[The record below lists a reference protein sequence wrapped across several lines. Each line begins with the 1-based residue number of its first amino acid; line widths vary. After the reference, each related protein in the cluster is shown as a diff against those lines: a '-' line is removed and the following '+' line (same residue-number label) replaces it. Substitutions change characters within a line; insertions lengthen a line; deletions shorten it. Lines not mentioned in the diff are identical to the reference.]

1 LSFNKMIIAH
11 DLGTTG
17 NKASLHSDDGKMLQH
32 CTVPYPAHFASGGV
46 AEQNPMDWWEAVG
59 QATKKLTQMANVSAN
74 EITGI
79 GISGQMMGAIFLDE
93 NYNPTRDAII
103 WADFRAQKQSDY
115 LIEKVG
121 LEKAYKRLGHRLNPT
136 YSIAKVMWVRD
147 NQPEVW
153 SKTRHICIAKD
164 FINHK
169 LTNRFVT
176 EPSDASSTNCF
187 DQLNLV
193 WDEEILKVADI
204 PVSYF
209 PEIVKSTSVIGGL
222 TSAAADHLGLNVG
235 TPVVAGGGD
244 GPMAALGAGIIS
256 PTDGAYACMGSSS
269 WVAVSTAKPL
279 HDAKMRSMTWNHI
292 VPNQFS
298 PTATMQAGGASLQW
312 IVEDLMPAS
321 EKDRFNILLGEAEK
335 VSSADDGLYFLPHI
349 LGERSPYW
357 NPSAAGAFIG
367 LGRHHDRSYLVR
379 AVLEGVA
386 FNLLT
391 CIQAFTD
398 NGVPIDQVDVIGGGA
413 ESALWLQIFSD
424 IGGVK
429 VRSRSIVED
438 ANSLGAAVTTLVA
451 LGKGE
456 FSMVKQLSTITAEFN
471 PSSDS
476 KKYARQHEIFL
487 DGYNKLEDWFNTRKS
502 FN

>member
-1 LSFNKMIIAH
+1 MIIAH

-153 SKTRHICIAKD
+153 GKTRHICIAKD

-269 WVAVSTAKPL
+269 WVAVSTVKPL
-279 HDAKMRSMTWNHI
+279 HDTKMRSMTWNHI

-312 IVEDLMPAS
+312 IVENLMPAS

-424 IGGVK
+424 IWGVK

-456 FSMVKQLSTITAEFN
+456 FSMAKQLSTITAEFN

>member
-1 LSFNKMIIAH
+1 MIIAH

-17 NKASLHSDDGKMLQH
+17 NKASLHTDDGEMLQH

-209 PEIVKSTSVIGGL
+209 PEIVESTSVIGGL

-335 VSSADDGLYFLPHI
+335 VSAADDGLYFLPHI

-424 IGGVK
+424 IWGVK

>member
-1 LSFNKMIIAH
+1 MIIAH

-32 CTVPYPAHFASGGV
+32 CTISYPAHFASGGV
-46 AEQNPMDWWEAVG
+46 AEQNPMDWWNAVG
-59 QATKKLTQMANVSAN
+59 GASKKLLQMADVSADQ
-74 EITGI
+74 ITGI

-93 NYNPTRDAII
+93 NFNPTRDAII
-103 WADFRAQKQSDY
+103 WADFRAQKQSDL
-115 LIEKVG
+115 LIEKIG
-121 LEKAYKRLGHRLNPT
+121 LEKAYKKLGHRLNPT
-136 YSIAKVMWVRD
+136 YSISKVMWVRD
-147 NQPEVW
+147 NQPDIW
-153 SKTRHICIAKD
+153 AKTKHICIAKD
-164 FINHK
+164 FVNQK
-169 LTNRFVT
+169 LTGRFVT

-187 DQLNLV
+187 DQIKLN
-193 WDEEILKVADI
+193 WDAEILNAANI
-204 PVSYF
+204 PISYF
-209 PEIVKSTSVIGGL
+209 PEIVSSTTVIGGL
-222 TSAAADHLGLNVG
+222 TKDAADHVGLNAG

-244 GPMAALGAGIIS
+244 GPMAALGAGIIEPS
-256 PTDGAYACMGSSS
+256 DGAYVCMGSSS
-269 WVAVSTAKPL
+269 WVAVSTDKPL
-279 HDAKMRSMTWNHI
+279 HDSKMRSMTWNHI
-292 VPNQFS
+292 VPNKFS

-312 IVEDLMPAS
+312 MVEDLLPAS
-321 EKDRFNILLGEAEK
+321 EKDRYKILLDEAGK
-335 VSSADDGLYFLPHI
+335 VNSSDDGLFFLPHI

-398 NGVPIDQVDVIGGGA
+398 NGVPIKQVDVIGGGA
-413 ESALWLQIFSD
+413 ESALWLQIFAD
-424 IGGVK
+424 IWGVK

-456 FSMVKQLSTITAEFN
+456 FSMVKELSTITAEFN
-471 PSSDS
+471 PTSQSQ
-476 KKYARQHEIFL
+476 KYQKQHKVFL
-487 DGYNKLEDWFNTRKS
+487 DGYYKLEEWFTTRKIS
-502 FN
+502 N

>member
-1 LSFNKMIIAH
+1 MIIAH

-153 SKTRHICIAKD
+153 GKTRHICIAKD

-222 TSAAADHLGLNVG
+222 TSAAADHLGLNIG

-269 WVAVSTAKPL
+269 WVAVSTVKPL
-279 HDAKMRSMTWNHI
+279 HDTKMRSMTWNHI

-312 IVEDLMPAS
+312 IVENLMPAS

-424 IGGVK
+424 IWGVK

-487 DGYNKLEDWFNTRKS
+487 DGYYKLEDWFNTRKS

>member
-1 LSFNKMIIAH
+1 MIIAH

-209 PEIVKSTSVIGGL
+209 PEIVESTSVIGGL

-235 TPVVAGGGD
+235 IPVVAGGGD

-335 VSSADDGLYFLPHI
+335 VSAADDGLYFLPHI

-391 CIQAFTD
+391 CIRAFTD

-424 IGGVK
+424 IWGVK

>member
-1 LSFNKMIIAH
+1 MIIAH

-121 LEKAYKRLGHRLNPT
+121 LEKAYKSLGHRLNPT

-424 IGGVK
+424 IWGVK

>member
-1 LSFNKMIIAH
+1 MIIAH

-32 CTVPYPAHFASGGV
+32 CTISYPAHFASGGV
-46 AEQNPMDWWEAVG
+46 AEQNPMDWWNAVG
-59 QATKKLTQMANVSAN
+59 GASKKLLQMANVAADQ
-74 EITGI
+74 ITGI

-93 NYNPTRDAII
+93 NFNPTRDAII
-103 WADFRAQKQSDY
+103 WADFRAQKQSDL
-115 LIEKVG
+115 LIEKIG
-121 LEKAYKRLGHRLNPT
+121 LEKAYKKLGHRLNPT
-136 YSIAKVMWVRD
+136 YSISKVMWVRD
-147 NQPEVW
+147 NQPDIW
-153 SKTRHICIAKD
+153 AKTKHICIAKD
-164 FINHK
+164 FVNQK
-169 LTNRFVT
+169 LTGRFVT

-187 DQLNLV
+187 DQIKLN
-193 WDEEILKVADI
+193 WDTEILSAAYI
-204 PVSYF
+204 PISYF
-209 PEIVKSTSVIGGL
+209 PEIVSSTTVIGGL
-222 TSAAADHLGLNVG
+222 TKDAADHVGLNAG

-244 GPMAALGAGIIS
+244 GPMAALGAGIIEPS
-256 PTDGAYACMGSSS
+256 DGAYVCMGSSS
-269 WVAVSTAKPL
+269 WIAVSTDKPL
-279 HDAKMRSMTWNHI
+279 HDSKMRSMTWNHI
-292 VPNQFS
+292 VPNKFS

-312 IVEDLMPAS
+312 MVEDLLPAS
-321 EKDRFNILLGEAEK
+321 EKDRYKILLDEAGK
-335 VSSADDGLYFLPHI
+335 VNSSDDGLFFLPHI

-398 NGVPIDQVDVIGGGA
+398 NGVPIKQVDVIGGGA
-413 ESALWLQIFSD
+413 ESALWLQIFAD
-424 IGGVK
+424 IWGVK

-456 FSMVKQLSTITAEFN
+456 FSMVKELSTITAEFN
-471 PSSDS
+471 PTSQSQ
-476 KKYARQHEIFL
+476 KYQKQHKVFL
-487 DGYNKLEDWFNTRKS
+487 DGYYKLEEWFNTRKIS
-502 FN
+502 N

>member
-1 LSFNKMIIAH
+1 MIIAH

-153 SKTRHICIAKD
+153 NKTRHICIAKD

-391 CIQAFTD
+391 CIRAFTD

-424 IGGVK
+424 IWGVK

-476 KKYARQHEIFL
+476 KKYVRQHEIFL
-487 DGYNKLEDWFNTRKS
+487 DGYSKLENWFNTRKS

>member
-153 SKTRHICIAKD
+153 GKTRHICIAKD

-321 EKDRFNILLGEAEK
+321 EKDRFNILLGEAEN

-424 IGGVK
+424 IWGVK

-476 KKYARQHEIFL
+476 KKYVRQHEIFL

>member
-1 LSFNKMIIAH
+1 MIIAH

-153 SKTRHICIAKD
+153 GKTRHICIAKD

-269 WVAVSTAKPL
+269 WVAVSTVKPL

-312 IVEDLMPAS
+312 IVENLMPAS

-424 IGGVK
+424 IWGVK

>member
-1 LSFNKMIIAH
+1 MIIAH

-32 CTVPYPAHFASGGV
+32 CTISYPAHFASGGV
-46 AEQNPMDWWEAVG
+46 AEQNPMDWWNAVG
-59 QATKKLTQMANVSAN
+59 GASKKLLQMANISADQ
-74 EITGI
+74 ITGI

-93 NYNPTRDAII
+93 NFNPTRDAII
-103 WADFRAQKQSDY
+103 WADFRAQKQSDL
-115 LIEKVG
+115 LIEKIG
-121 LEKAYKRLGHRLNPT
+121 LEKAYKKLGHRLNPT
-136 YSIAKVMWVRD
+136 YSISKVMWVRD
-147 NQPEVW
+147 NQPDIW
-153 SKTRHICIAKD
+153 AKTKHICIAKD
-164 FINHK
+164 FVNQK
-169 LTNRFVT
+169 LTGRFVT

-187 DQLNLV
+187 DQIKLN
-193 WDEEILKVADI
+193 WDTEILNAANI
-204 PVSYF
+204 PISYF
-209 PEIVKSTSVIGGL
+209 PEIVASTTVIGGL
-222 TSAAADHLGLNVG
+222 TKDAAEHVGLNAG

-244 GPMAALGAGIIS
+244 GPMAALGAGIIEPS
-256 PTDGAYACMGSSS
+256 DGAYVCMGSSS
-269 WVAVSTAKPL
+269 WVAVSTDKPL
-279 HDAKMRSMTWNHI
+279 HDPKMRSMTWNHI
-292 VPNQFS
+292 VPNKFS

-312 IVEDLMPAS
+312 IVEDLLPAS
-321 EKDRFNILLGEAEK
+321 EKDRYKILLDEAGK
-335 VSSADDGLYFLPHI
+335 VNSSDDGLFFLPHI

-398 NGVPIDQVDVIGGGA
+398 NGVPIKQVDVIGGGA
-413 ESALWLQIFSD
+413 ESALWLQIFAD
-424 IGGVK
+424 IWGVK

-456 FSMVKQLSTITAEFN
+456 FSMVKQLSTITAEFT
-471 PSSDS
+471 PSSQS
-476 KKYARQHEIFL
+476 LKYQKQHKVFL
-487 DGYNKLEDWFNTRKS
+487 DGYYKLEEWFSTRKIS
-502 FN
+502 N

>member
-1 LSFNKMIIAH
+1 MIIAH

-32 CTVPYPAHFASGGV
+32 CTISYPAHFASGGV
-46 AEQNPMDWWEAVG
+46 AEQNPMDWWNAVG
-59 QATKKLTQMANVSAN
+59 GASKKLLQMANVSADQ
-74 EITGI
+74 ITGI

-93 NYNPTRDAII
+93 NFNPTRDAII
-103 WADFRAQKQSDY
+103 WADFRAQKQSDL
-115 LIEKVG
+115 LIEKIG
-121 LEKAYKRLGHRLNPT
+121 LEKAYKKLGHRLNPT
-136 YSIAKVMWVRD
+136 YSISKVMWVRD
-147 NQPEVW
+147 NQPDIW
-153 SKTRHICIAKD
+153 AKTKHICIAKD
-164 FINHK
+164 FVNQK
-169 LTNRFVT
+169 LTGRFVT

-187 DQLNLV
+187 DQIKLI
-193 WDEEILKVADI
+193 WDTEILNAANI
-204 PVSYF
+204 PISYF
-209 PEIVKSTSVIGGL
+209 PEIVPSTTVIGGL
-222 TSAAADHLGLNVG
+222 TKDAADHVGLNAG

-244 GPMAALGAGIIS
+244 GPMAALGAGIIEPS
-256 PTDGAYACMGSSS
+256 DGAYVCMGSSS
-269 WVAVSTAKPL
+269 WVAVSTDKPL
-279 HDAKMRSMTWNHI
+279 HDSKMRSMTWNHI
-292 VPNQFS
+292 VPNKFS

-312 IVEDLMPAS
+312 IVEDLLPAS
-321 EKDRFNILLGEAEK
+321 EKDRYKILLDEAGK
-335 VSSADDGLYFLPHI
+335 VNSSDDGLFFLPHI

-398 NGVPIDQVDVIGGGA
+398 NGVPIKQVDVIGGGA
-413 ESALWLQIFSD
+413 ESALWLQIFAD
-424 IGGVK
+424 IWGVK

-456 FSMVKQLSTITAEFN
+456 FSMVKELSIITAEFN
-471 PSSDS
+471 PTSQSQ
-476 KKYARQHEIFL
+476 KYQKQHKVFL
-487 DGYNKLEDWFNTRKS
+487 DGYYKLEEWFNTRKIS
-502 FN
+502 N

>member
-1 LSFNKMIIAH
+1 MIIAH

-115 LIEKVG
+115 LIEKLG

-153 SKTRHICIAKD
+153 NKTRHICIAKD

-312 IVEDLMPAS
+312 IVENLMPAS

-424 IGGVK
+424 IWGVK

>member
-1 LSFNKMIIAH
+1 MIIAH

-153 SKTRHICIAKD
+153 NKTRHICIAKD

-256 PTDGAYACMGSSS
+256 STDGAYACMGSSS

-335 VSSADDGLYFLPHI
+335 VSAADDGLYFLPHI

-424 IGGVK
+424 IWGVK

-476 KKYARQHEIFL
+476 KKYVRQHEIFL
-487 DGYNKLEDWFNTRKS
+487 DGYNKLENWFNTRKS

>member
-1 LSFNKMIIAH
+1 MIIAH
-11 DLGTTG
+11 DLGTTS

-32 CTVPYPAHFASGGV
+32 CTVSYPAHFASGGV
-46 AEQNPMDWWEAVG
+46 AEQNPMDWWGAIG
-59 QATKKLTQMANVSAN
+59 TASKKLLQMANIFADQISGV
-74 EITGI
+74 

-93 NYNPTRDAII
+93 NFIPTRDAII
-103 WADFRAQKQSDY
+103 WADFRSQKQSDY
-115 LIEKVG
+115 LIEKIG

-147 NQPEVW
+147 NQPGIW
-153 SKTRHICIAKD
+153 SKTKHICIAKD
-164 FINHK
+164 FINQK
-169 LTNRFVT
+169 LSGKFVT

-187 DQLNLV
+187 DQINLT
-193 WDEEILKVADI
+193 WDQEILGVANI

-209 PEIVKSTSVIGGL
+209 PEVVPSTSIIGGL
-222 TSAAADHLGLNVG
+222 TKEAAIHTGLNIG

-244 GPMAALGAGIIS
+244 GPMAALGAGIIYPS
-256 PTDGAYACMGSSS
+256 DGAYACIGSSS
-269 WVAVSTAKPL
+269 WVAVSTDKPL
-279 HDAKMRSMTWNHI
+279 HDTKMRSMTWNHI
-292 VPNQFS
+292 VPNQYS

-312 IVEDLMPAS
+312 IVEDLMPIS
-321 EKDRFNILLGEAEK
+321 EKDRYKILLSEAEK
-335 VSSADDGLYFLPHI
+335 VSASDDGLYFLPHI

-391 CIQAFTD
+391 CIQAFTE
-398 NGVPIDQVDVIGGGA
+398 NGIPIKQVDVIGGGA
-413 ESALWLQIFSD
+413 ESSLWLQIFAD
-424 IGGVK
+424 VWGVK

-456 FSMVKQLSTITAEFN
+456 FSMVKELSTITGEFN
-471 PSSDS
+471 PSSTS
-476 KKYARQHEIFL
+476 QKFLQQHQIFL
-487 DGYNKLEDWFNTRKS
+487 DGYYRLEEWFLKRKLT
-502 FN
+502 

>member
-1 LSFNKMIIAH
+1 MIIAH

-153 SKTRHICIAKD
+153 GKTRHICIAKD

-269 WVAVSTAKPL
+269 WVAVSTVKPL

-312 IVEDLMPAS
+312 IVENLMPAS

-424 IGGVK
+424 IWGVR

-456 FSMVKQLSTITAEFN
+456 FSMAKQLSTITAEFN
-471 PSSDS
+471 PSNDS

>member
-1 LSFNKMIIAH
+1 MIIAH

-17 NKASLHSDDGKMLQH
+17 NKASLHSDDGKMVQH
-32 CTVPYPAHFASGGV
+32 CTVAYPAHFASGGV
-46 AEQNPMDWWEAVG
+46 AEQNPMDWWNAVG
-59 QATKKLTQMANVSAN
+59 AASKKLLQMANISADQ
-74 EITGI
+74 ISGV

-93 NYNPTRDAII
+93 DFNPTRDAII
-103 WADFRAQKQSDY
+103 WADFRSQKQSDF
-115 LIEKVG
+115 LTEKIG

-136 YSIAKVMWVRD
+136 YSISKVMWVRD
-147 NQPEVW
+147 NQPDIW
-153 SKTRHICIAKD
+153 AKTRHICIAKD
-164 FINHK
+164 FINQK
-169 LTNRFVT
+169 LTGVFVT

-187 DQLNLV
+187 DQMNLT
-193 WDEEILKVADI
+193 WDEEILRVANI
-204 PVSYF
+204 PLSYF
-209 PEIVKSTSVIGGL
+209 PKVVASTSIIGGL
-222 TSAAADHLGLNVG
+222 TKEAAEHTGLNVG

-244 GPMAALGAGIIS
+244 GPMAALGAGIIKPS
-256 PTDGAYACMGSSS
+256 DGAYACMGSSS
-269 WVAVSTAKPL
+269 WVAVSTDKPL
-279 HDAKMRSMTWNHI
+279 HDSKMRSMTWNHI

-312 IVEDLMPAS
+312 IVEDLMPVT
-321 EKDRFNILLGEAEK
+321 EKDRYNILLGEAEK
-335 VSSADDGLYFLPHI
+335 VKSSDDGLYFLPHI

-357 NPSAAGAFIG
+357 NPSVAGAFIG

-398 NGVPIDQVDVIGGGA
+398 NGVPIKQVDVIGGGA
-413 ESALWLQIFSD
+413 ESALWLQIFAD
-424 IGGVK
+424 IWGVK

-456 FSMVKQLSTITAEFN
+456 FSMVKNLSTITAEYS
-471 PSSDS
+471 PSSENQR
-476 KKYARQHEIFL
+476 YQAQHQIFL
-487 DGYNKLEDWFNTRKS
+487 DGYYKLEDWFSKRKIE
-502 FN
+502 N

>member
-1 LSFNKMIIAH
+1 MIIAH

-17 NKASLHSDDGKMLQH
+17 NKASLHTDDGKMLQH

-209 PEIVKSTSVIGGL
+209 PEIVESTSVIGGL

-335 VSSADDGLYFLPHI
+335 VSAADDGLYFLPHI

-367 LGRHHDRSYLVR
+367 LGRHHARSYLVR

-424 IGGVK
+424 IWGVK

-471 PSSDS
+471 PSSDN

>member
-1 LSFNKMIIAH
+1 MIIAH

-32 CTVPYPAHFASGGV
+32 CTISYPAHFASGGV
-46 AEQNPMDWWEAVG
+46 AEQNPMDWWNAVG
-59 QATKKLTQMANVSAN
+59 GASKKLLQMANVSADQ
-74 EITGI
+74 ITGI

-93 NYNPTRDAII
+93 NFNPTRNAII
-103 WADFRAQKQSDY
+103 WADFRAQKQSDL
-115 LIEKVG
+115 LIEKIG
-121 LEKAYKRLGHRLNPT
+121 LEKAYKKLGHRLNPT
-136 YSIAKVMWVRD
+136 YSISKVMWVRD
-147 NQPEVW
+147 NQPDVW
-153 SKTRHICIAKD
+153 TKTKHICIAKD
-164 FINHK
+164 FVNQK
-169 LTNRFVT
+169 LTGRFVT

-187 DQLNLV
+187 DQIKLI
-193 WDEEILKVADI
+193 WDTEILNAANI
-204 PVSYF
+204 PISYF
-209 PEIVKSTSVIGGL
+209 PEIVPSTTVIGGL
-222 TSAAADHLGLNVG
+222 TKDAADHVGLNAG

-244 GPMAALGAGIIS
+244 GPMAALGAGIIEPS
-256 PTDGAYACMGSSS
+256 DGAYVCMGSSS
-269 WVAVSTAKPL
+269 WVAVSTDKPL
-279 HDAKMRSMTWNHI
+279 HDPKMRSMTWNHI
-292 VPNQFS
+292 VPNKFS

-312 IVEDLMPAS
+312 IVEDLLPAS
-321 EKDRFNILLGEAEK
+321 EKDRYKILLDEAGK
-335 VSSADDGLYFLPHI
+335 VHSSDDGLFFLPHI

-398 NGVPIDQVDVIGGGA
+398 NGVPIKQVDVIGGGA
-413 ESALWLQIFSD
+413 ESALWLQIFAD
-424 IGGVK
+424 IWGVK

-456 FSMVKQLSTITAEFN
+456 FSMVKELSTITAEFN
-471 PSSDS
+471 PTSQSQ
-476 KKYARQHEIFL
+476 KYQKQHKVFL
-487 DGYNKLEDWFNTRKS
+487 DGYYKLEEWFNTRKIS
-502 FN
+502 N

>member
-1 LSFNKMIIAH
+1 MIIAH

-153 SKTRHICIAKD
+153 NKTRHICIAKD

-424 IGGVK
+424 IWGVK

-487 DGYNKLEDWFNTRKS
+487 DGYSKLENWFNTRKS

>member
-1 LSFNKMIIAH
+1 MIIAH

-209 PEIVKSTSVIGGL
+209 PEIVESTSVIGGL

-235 TPVVAGGGD
+235 IPVVAGGGD

-335 VSSADDGLYFLPHI
+335 VSAADDGLYFLPHI

-424 IGGVK
+424 IWGVK

>member
-1 LSFNKMIIAH
+1 MIIAH

-32 CTVPYPAHFASGGV
+32 CTISYPAHFASGGV
-46 AEQNPMDWWEAVG
+46 AEQNPMDWWNAVG
-59 QATKKLTQMANVSAN
+59 GASKKLLQMANVSADQ
-74 EITGI
+74 ITGI

-93 NYNPTRDAII
+93 NFNPTRDAII
-103 WADFRAQKQSDY
+103 WADFRAQKQSDL
-115 LIEKVG
+115 LIEKIG
-121 LEKAYKRLGHRLNPT
+121 LEKAYKKLGHRLNPT
-136 YSIAKVMWVRD
+136 YSISKVMWVRD
-147 NQPEVW
+147 NQPDIW
-153 SKTRHICIAKD
+153 AKTKHICIAKD
-164 FINHK
+164 FVNQK
-169 LTNRFVT
+169 LTGRFVT

-187 DQLNLV
+187 DQIKLI
-193 WDEEILKVADI
+193 WDTEILNAANI
-204 PVSYF
+204 PISYF
-209 PEIVKSTSVIGGL
+209 PEIVPSTTVIGGL
-222 TSAAADHLGLNVG
+222 TKDAADHVGLNAG

-244 GPMAALGAGIIS
+244 GPMAALGAGIIEPS
-256 PTDGAYACMGSSS
+256 DGAYVCMGSSS
-269 WVAVSTAKPL
+269 WVAVSTDKPL
-279 HDAKMRSMTWNHI
+279 HDLKMRSMTWNHI
-292 VPNQFS
+292 VPNKFS

-312 IVEDLMPAS
+312 IVEDLLPAS
-321 EKDRFNILLGEAEK
+321 EKDRYKILLDEAGK
-335 VSSADDGLYFLPHI
+335 VLSSDDGLFFLPHI

-398 NGVPIDQVDVIGGGA
+398 NGVPIKQVDVIGGGA
-413 ESALWLQIFSD
+413 ESALWLQIFAD
-424 IGGVK
+424 IWGVK

-456 FSMVKQLSTITAEFN
+456 FSMVKELSTITAEFN
-471 PSSDS
+471 PTSQSQ
-476 KKYARQHEIFL
+476 KYQKQHKVFL
-487 DGYNKLEDWFNTRKS
+487 DGYYKLEEWFNTRKIS
-502 FN
+502 N

>member
-1 LSFNKMIIAH
+1 MIIAH

-32 CTVPYPAHFASGGV
+32 CTISYPAHFASGGV
-46 AEQNPMDWWEAVG
+46 AEQNPMDWWNAVG
-59 QATKKLTQMANVSAN
+59 GASKKLLQMANISADQ
-74 EITGI
+74 ITGI

-93 NYNPTRDAII
+93 NFNPTRDAII
-103 WADFRAQKQSDY
+103 WADFRAQKQSDL
-115 LIEKVG
+115 LIEKIG
-121 LEKAYKRLGHRLNPT
+121 LEKAYKKLGHRLNPT
-136 YSIAKVMWVRD
+136 YSISKVMWVRD
-147 NQPEVW
+147 NQPDIW
-153 SKTRHICIAKD
+153 AKTKHICIAKD
-164 FINHK
+164 FVNQK
-169 LTNRFVT
+169 LTGRFVT

-187 DQLNLV
+187 DQIKLN
-193 WDEEILKVADI
+193 WDTEILNAANI
-204 PVSYF
+204 PISYF
-209 PEIVKSTSVIGGL
+209 PEIVASTTVIGGL
-222 TSAAADHLGLNVG
+222 TKDAAEHVGLNVG

-244 GPMAALGAGIIS
+244 GPMAALGAGIIEPS
-256 PTDGAYACMGSSS
+256 DGAYVCMGSSS
-269 WVAVSTAKPL
+269 WVAVSTDKPL
-279 HDAKMRSMTWNHI
+279 HDPKMRSMTWNHI
-292 VPNQFS
+292 VPNKFS

-312 IVEDLMPAS
+312 IVEDLLPAS
-321 EKDRFNILLGEAEK
+321 EKDRYKILLDEAGK
-335 VSSADDGLYFLPHI
+335 VNSSDDGLFFLPHI

-398 NGVPIDQVDVIGGGA
+398 NGVPIKRVDVIGGGA
-413 ESALWLQIFSD
+413 ESALWLQIFAD
-424 IGGVK
+424 IWGVK

-456 FSMVKQLSTITAEFN
+456 FNMVKQLSTITAEFT
-471 PSSDS
+471 PSSQS
-476 KKYARQHEIFL
+476 LKYQKQHKVFL
-487 DGYNKLEDWFNTRKS
+487 DGYYKLEEWFNTRKIS
-502 FN
+502 N

>member
-1 LSFNKMIIAH
+1 MIIAH

-17 NKASLHSDDGKMLQH
+17 NKASLHTDDGKMLQH

-335 VSSADDGLYFLPHI
+335 VSAADDGLYFLPHI

-424 IGGVK
+424 IWGVK

>member
-1 LSFNKMIIAH
+1 MIIAH

-32 CTVPYPAHFASGGV
+32 CTISYPAHFASGGV
-46 AEQNPMDWWEAVG
+46 AEQNPMDWWNAVG
-59 QATKKLTQMANVSAN
+59 SASKKLLQMANVSADQ
-74 EITGI
+74 ITGI

-93 NYNPTRDAII
+93 NFNPTRDAII
-103 WADFRAQKQSDY
+103 WADFRAQKQSDL
-115 LIEKVG
+115 LIEKIG
-121 LEKAYKRLGHRLNPT
+121 LEKAYKKLGHRLNPT
-136 YSIAKVMWVRD
+136 YSISKVMWVRD
-147 NQPEVW
+147 NQPDIW
-153 SKTRHICIAKD
+153 AKTKHICIAKD
-164 FINHK
+164 FVNQK
-169 LTNRFVT
+169 LTGRFVT

-187 DQLNLV
+187 DQIKLN
-193 WDEEILKVADI
+193 WDAEILNAANI
-204 PVSYF
+204 PISYF
-209 PEIVKSTSVIGGL
+209 PEIVSSTTVIGGL
-222 TSAAADHLGLNVG
+222 TKDAADHVGLNAG

-244 GPMAALGAGIIS
+244 GPMAALGAGIIEPS
-256 PTDGAYACMGSSS
+256 DGAYVCMGSSS
-269 WVAVSTAKPL
+269 WVAVSTDKPL
-279 HDAKMRSMTWNHI
+279 HDSKMRSMTWNHI
-292 VPNQFS
+292 VPNKFS

-312 IVEDLMPAS
+312 MVEDLLPAS
-321 EKDRFNILLGEAEK
+321 EKDRYKILLDEAGK
-335 VSSADDGLYFLPHI
+335 VNSSDDGLFFLPHI

-398 NGVPIDQVDVIGGGA
+398 NGVPIKQVDVIGGGA
-413 ESALWLQIFSD
+413 ESALWLQIFAD
-424 IGGVK
+424 IWGVK

-456 FSMVKQLSTITAEFN
+456 FSMVKELSTITAEFN
-471 PSSDS
+471 PTSQSQ
-476 KKYARQHEIFL
+476 KYQKQHKVFL
-487 DGYNKLEDWFNTRKS
+487 DGYYKLEEWFTTRKIS
-502 FN
+502 N

>member
-1 LSFNKMIIAH
+1 MIIAH

-32 CTVPYPAHFASGGV
+32 CTISYPAHFASGGV
-46 AEQNPMDWWEAVG
+46 AEQNPMDWWNAVG
-59 QATKKLTQMANVSAN
+59 GASKKLLQMANISADQ
-74 EITGI
+74 ITGI

-93 NYNPTRDAII
+93 NFNPTRDAII
-103 WADFRAQKQSDY
+103 WADFRAQKQSDL
-115 LIEKVG
+115 LIEKIG
-121 LEKAYKRLGHRLNPT
+121 LEKAYKKLGHRLNPT
-136 YSIAKVMWVRD
+136 YSISKVMWVRD
-147 NQPEVW
+147 NQPDIW
-153 SKTRHICIAKD
+153 AKTKHICIAKD
-164 FINHK
+164 FVNQK
-169 LTNRFVT
+169 LTGRFVT

-187 DQLNLV
+187 DQIKLN
-193 WDEEILKVADI
+193 WDTEILNAANI
-204 PVSYF
+204 PISYF
-209 PEIVKSTSVIGGL
+209 PEIVASTTVIGGL
-222 TSAAADHLGLNVG
+222 TKDAAEHVGLNAG

-244 GPMAALGAGIIS
+244 GPMAALGAGIIEPS
-256 PTDGAYACMGSSS
+256 DGAYVCMGSSS
-269 WVAVSTAKPL
+269 WVAVSTDTPL
-279 HDAKMRSMTWNHI
+279 HDPKMRSMTWNHI
-292 VPNQFS
+292 VPNKFS

-312 IVEDLMPAS
+312 IVEDLLPAS
-321 EKDRFNILLGEAEK
+321 EKDRYKILLDEAGK
-335 VSSADDGLYFLPHI
+335 VNSSDDGLFFLPHI

-398 NGVPIDQVDVIGGGA
+398 NGVPIKQVDVIGGGA
-413 ESALWLQIFSD
+413 ESALWLQIFAD
-424 IGGVK
+424 IWGVK

-456 FSMVKQLSTITAEFN
+456 FSMVKQLSTITAEFT
-471 PSSDS
+471 PSSQS
-476 KKYARQHEIFL
+476 LKYQKQHKVFL
-487 DGYNKLEDWFNTRKS
+487 DGYYKLEEWFNTRKIS
-502 FN
+502 N

>member
-1 LSFNKMIIAH
+1 MIIAH

-32 CTVPYPAHFASGGV
+32 CTISYPAHFASGGV
-46 AEQNPMDWWEAVG
+46 AEQNPMDWWNAVG
-59 QATKKLTQMANVSAN
+59 GASKKLLQMANVSADQ
-74 EITGI
+74 ITGI

-93 NYNPTRDAII
+93 NFNPTRDAII
-103 WADFRAQKQSDY
+103 WADFRAQKQSDL
-115 LIEKVG
+115 LIEKIG
-121 LEKAYKRLGHRLNPT
+121 LEKAYKKLGHRLNPT
-136 YSIAKVMWVRD
+136 YSISKVMWVRD
-147 NQPEVW
+147 NQPDIW
-153 SKTRHICIAKD
+153 AKTKHICIAKD
-164 FINHK
+164 FVNQK
-169 LTNRFVT
+169 LTGRFVT

-187 DQLNLV
+187 DQIKLN
-193 WDEEILKVADI
+193 WDTEILSAANI
-204 PVSYF
+204 PISYF
-209 PEIVKSTSVIGGL
+209 PEIVSSTTVIGGL
-222 TSAAADHLGLNVG
+222 TKDAADHVGLNAG

-244 GPMAALGAGIIS
+244 GPMAALGAGIIEPS
-256 PTDGAYACMGSSS
+256 DGAYVCMGSSS
-269 WVAVSTAKPL
+269 WIAVSTDKPL
-279 HDAKMRSMTWNHI
+279 HDSKMRSMTWNHI
-292 VPNQFS
+292 VPNKFS

-312 IVEDLMPAS
+312 MVEDLLPAS
-321 EKDRFNILLGEAEK
+321 EKDRYKILLDEAGK
-335 VSSADDGLYFLPHI
+335 VNSSDDGLFFLPHI

-398 NGVPIDQVDVIGGGA
+398 NGVPIKQVDVIGGGA
-413 ESALWLQIFSD
+413 EIALWLQIFAD
-424 IGGVK
+424 IWGVK

-456 FSMVKQLSTITAEFN
+456 FSMVKELSTITAEFN
-471 PSSDS
+471 PTSQSQ
-476 KKYARQHEIFL
+476 KYQKQHKVFL
-487 DGYNKLEDWFNTRKS
+487 DGYYKLEEWFNTRKIS
-502 FN
+502 N

>member
-1 LSFNKMIIAH
+1 MIIAH

-32 CTVPYPAHFASGGV
+32 CTISYPAHFASGGV
-46 AEQNPMDWWEAVG
+46 AEQNPMDWWNAVG
-59 QATKKLTQMANVSAN
+59 GASKKLLQMANVSADQ
-74 EITGI
+74 ITGI

-93 NYNPTRDAII
+93 NFNPTRDAII
-103 WADFRAQKQSDY
+103 WADFRAQKQSDL
-115 LIEKVG
+115 LIEKIG
-121 LEKAYKRLGHRLNPT
+121 LEKAYKKLGHRLNPT
-136 YSIAKVMWVRD
+136 YSISKVMWVRD
-147 NQPEVW
+147 NQPDIW
-153 SKTRHICIAKD
+153 AKTKHICIAKD
-164 FINHK
+164 FVNQK
-169 LTNRFVT
+169 LTGRFVT

-187 DQLNLV
+187 DQIKLI
-193 WDEEILKVADI
+193 WDTEILNAANI
-204 PVSYF
+204 PISYF
-209 PEIVKSTSVIGGL
+209 PEIVSSTTVIGGL
-222 TSAAADHLGLNVG
+222 TKDAADHVGLNAG

-244 GPMAALGAGIIS
+244 GPMAALGAGIIES
-256 PTDGAYACMGSSS
+256 SDGAYVCMGSSS
-269 WVAVSTAKPL
+269 WVAVSTDKPL
-279 HDAKMRSMTWNHI
+279 HDSKMRSMTWNHI
-292 VPNQFS
+292 VPNKFS

-312 IVEDLMPAS
+312 MVEDLLPAS
-321 EKDRFNILLGEAEK
+321 EKDRYKILLDEAGK
-335 VSSADDGLYFLPHI
+335 VNSSDDGLFFLPHI

-398 NGVPIDQVDVIGGGA
+398 NGVPIKQVDVIGGGA
-413 ESALWLQIFSD
+413 ESALWLQIFAD
-424 IGGVK
+424 IWGVK

-456 FSMVKQLSTITAEFN
+456 FSMVKELSTITAEFN
-471 PSSDS
+471 PTSQSQ
-476 KKYARQHEIFL
+476 KYQKQHKIFL
-487 DGYNKLEDWFNTRKS
+487 DGYYKLEEWFNTRKIS
-502 FN
+502 N

>member
-1 LSFNKMIIAH
+1 MIIAH

-17 NKASLHSDDGKMLQH
+17 NKASLHTDDGKMLQH

-59 QATKKLTQMANVSAN
+59 QATRKLTQMANVSAN

-209 PEIVKSTSVIGGL
+209 PEIVESTSVIGGL

-424 IGGVK
+424 IWGVK

>member
-1 LSFNKMIIAH
+1 MIIAH

-32 CTVPYPAHFASGGV
+32 CTISYPAHFASGGV
-46 AEQNPMDWWEAVG
+46 AEQNPMDWWNAVG
-59 QATKKLTQMANVSAN
+59 GASKKLLQMANVSADQ
-74 EITGI
+74 ITGI

-93 NYNPTRDAII
+93 NFNPTRDAII
-103 WADFRAQKQSDY
+103 WADFRAQKQSDL
-115 LIEKVG
+115 LIEKIG
-121 LEKAYKRLGHRLNPT
+121 LEKAYKKLGHRLNPT
-136 YSIAKVMWVRD
+136 YSISKVMWVRD
-147 NQPEVW
+147 NQPDIW
-153 SKTRHICIAKD
+153 AKTKHICIAKD
-164 FINHK
+164 FVNQK
-169 LTNRFVT
+169 LTGRFVT

-187 DQLNLV
+187 DQIKLI
-193 WDEEILKVADI
+193 WDTEILNAANI
-204 PVSYF
+204 PISYF
-209 PEIVKSTSVIGGL
+209 PEIVPSTTVIGGL
-222 TSAAADHLGLNVG
+222 TKDAADHVGLNTG

-244 GPMAALGAGIIS
+244 GPMAALGAGIIEPS
-256 PTDGAYACMGSSS
+256 DGAYVCMGSSS
-269 WVAVSTAKPL
+269 WVAVSTDKPL
-279 HDAKMRSMTWNHI
+279 HDLKMRSMTWNHI
-292 VPNQFS
+292 VPNKFS

-312 IVEDLMPAS
+312 IVEDLLPAS
-321 EKDRFNILLGEAEK
+321 EKDRYKILLDEAGK
-335 VSSADDGLYFLPHI
+335 VHSSDDGLFFLPHI

-398 NGVPIDQVDVIGGGA
+398 NGVPIKQVDVIGGGA
-413 ESALWLQIFSD
+413 ESALWLQIFAD
-424 IGGVK
+424 IWGVK

-456 FSMVKQLSTITAEFN
+456 FSMVKELSTITAEFN
-471 PSSDS
+471 PTSQSQ
-476 KKYARQHEIFL
+476 KYQKQHKVFL
-487 DGYNKLEDWFNTRKS
+487 DGYYKLEEWFNTRKIS
-502 FN
+502 N

>member
-1 LSFNKMIIAH
+1 MIIAH

-335 VSSADDGLYFLPHI
+335 VSSADDGLYFLPYI

-424 IGGVK
+424 IWGVK

-476 KKYARQHEIFL
+476 KKYVRQHEIFL
-487 DGYNKLEDWFNTRKS
+487 DGYNKLENWFNTRKS

>member
-1 LSFNKMIIAH
+1 MIIAH

-32 CTVPYPAHFASGGV
+32 CTISYPAHFASGGV
-46 AEQNPMDWWEAVG
+46 AEQNPMDWWNAVG
-59 QATKKLTQMANVSAN
+59 GASKKLLQMANISADQ
-74 EITGI
+74 ITGI

-93 NYNPTRDAII
+93 NFNPTRDAII
-103 WADFRAQKQSDY
+103 WADFRAQKQSDL
-115 LIEKVG
+115 LIEKIG
-121 LEKAYKRLGHRLNPT
+121 LEKAYKKLGHRLNPT
-136 YSIAKVMWVRD
+136 YSISKVMWVRD
-147 NQPEVW
+147 NQPDIW
-153 SKTRHICIAKD
+153 AKTKHICIAKD
-164 FINHK
+164 FVNQK
-169 LTNRFVT
+169 LTGRFVT

-187 DQLNLV
+187 DQIKLN
-193 WDEEILKVADI
+193 WDTEILSAANI
-204 PVSYF
+204 PISYF
-209 PEIVKSTSVIGGL
+209 PEIVSSTTVIGGL
-222 TSAAADHLGLNVG
+222 TKDAADHVGLNAG

-244 GPMAALGAGIIS
+244 GPMAALGAGIIEPS
-256 PTDGAYACMGSSS
+256 DGAYVCMGSSS
-269 WVAVSTAKPL
+269 WIAVSTDKPL
-279 HDAKMRSMTWNHI
+279 HDSKMRSMTWNHI
-292 VPNQFS
+292 VPNKFS

-312 IVEDLMPAS
+312 MVEDLLPAS
-321 EKDRFNILLGEAEK
+321 EKDRYKILLDEAGK
-335 VSSADDGLYFLPHI
+335 VNSSDDGLFFLPHI

-398 NGVPIDQVDVIGGGA
+398 NGVPIKQVDVIGGGA
-413 ESALWLQIFSD
+413 ESALWLQIFAD
-424 IGGVK
+424 IWGVK

-456 FSMVKQLSTITAEFN
+456 FSMVKELSTITAEFN
-471 PSSDS
+471 PTSQSQ
-476 KKYARQHEIFL
+476 KYQKQHKVFL
-487 DGYNKLEDWFNTRKS
+487 DGYYKLEEWFNTRKIS
-502 FN
+502 N

>member
-1 LSFNKMIIAH
+1 MIIAH

-147 NQPEVW
+147 NQAEVW

-424 IGGVK
+424 IWGVK

>member
-1 LSFNKMIIAH
+1 MIIAH

-209 PEIVKSTSVIGGL
+209 PEIVESTSVIGGL

-235 TPVVAGGGD
+235 IPVVAGGGD

-256 PTDGAYACMGSSS
+256 STDGAYACMGSSS

-335 VSSADDGLYFLPHI
+335 VSSADDGLYFLPYI

-424 IGGVK
+424 IWGVK

-476 KKYARQHEIFL
+476 KKYVRQHEIFL
-487 DGYNKLEDWFNTRKS
+487 DGYNKLENWFNTRKS

>member
-1 LSFNKMIIAH
+1 MIIAH

-115 LIEKVG
+115 LIEKLG

-153 SKTRHICIAKD
+153 GKTRHICIAKD

-269 WVAVSTAKPL
+269 WVAVSTVKPL

-312 IVEDLMPAS
+312 IVENLMPAS

-424 IGGVK
+424 IWGVK

-456 FSMVKQLSTITAEFN
+456 FSMAKQLSTITAEFN

>member
-1 LSFNKMIIAH
+1 MIIAH

-32 CTVPYPAHFASGGV
+32 CTISYPAHFASGGV
-46 AEQNPMDWWEAVG
+46 AEQNPMDWWNAVG
-59 QATKKLTQMANVSAN
+59 SASKKLLQMANVTADQ
-74 EITGI
+74 ITGI

-93 NYNPTRDAII
+93 NFNPTRDAII
-103 WADFRAQKQSDY
+103 WADFRAQKQSDL
-115 LIEKVG
+115 LIEKIG
-121 LEKAYKRLGHRLNPT
+121 LEKAYKKLGHRLNPT
-136 YSIAKVMWVRD
+136 YSISKVMWVRD
-147 NQPEVW
+147 NQPDIW
-153 SKTRHICIAKD
+153 AKTKHICIAKD
-164 FINHK
+164 FVNQK
-169 LTNRFVT
+169 LTGRFVT

-187 DQLNLV
+187 DQIKLI
-193 WDEEILKVADI
+193 WDTEILNAANI
-204 PVSYF
+204 PISYF
-209 PEIVKSTSVIGGL
+209 PEIVPSTTVIGGL
-222 TSAAADHLGLNVG
+222 TKDAADHVGLNAG

-244 GPMAALGAGIIS
+244 GPMAALGAGIIEPS
-256 PTDGAYACMGSSS
+256 DGAYVCMGSSS
-269 WVAVSTAKPL
+269 WVAVSTDKPL
-279 HDAKMRSMTWNHI
+279 HDSKMRSMTWNHI
-292 VPNQFS
+292 VANKFS

-312 IVEDLMPAS
+312 IVEDLLPAS
-321 EKDRFNILLGEAEK
+321 EKDRYKILLDEAGK
-335 VSSADDGLYFLPHI
+335 VNSSDDGLFFLPHI

-398 NGVPIDQVDVIGGGA
+398 NGVPIKQVDVIGGGA
-413 ESALWLQIFSD
+413 ESALWLQIFAD
-424 IGGVK
+424 IWGVK

-456 FSMVKQLSTITAEFN
+456 FSMVKELSTITAEFN
-471 PSSDS
+471 PTSQSQ
-476 KKYARQHEIFL
+476 KYQKQHKIFL
-487 DGYNKLEDWFNTRKS
+487 DGYYKLEEWFNTRKIS
-502 FN
+502 N

>member
-1 LSFNKMIIAH
+1 MIIAH

-153 SKTRHICIAKD
+153 GKTRHICIAKD

-269 WVAVSTAKPL
+269 WVAVSTVKPL
-279 HDAKMRSMTWNHI
+279 HDTKMRSMTWNHI

-312 IVEDLMPAS
+312 IVENLMPAS

-424 IGGVK
+424 IWGVK

>member
-1 LSFNKMIIAH
+1 MIIAH

-17 NKASLHSDDGKMLQH
+17 NKASLHTDDGKMLQH

-209 PEIVKSTSVIGGL
+209 PEIVESTSVIGGL
-222 TSAAADHLGLNVG
+222 TSAAADHLGLNVD

-424 IGGVK
+424 IWGVK

-476 KKYARQHEIFL
+476 KKYVRQHEIFL

>member
-1 LSFNKMIIAH
+1 MIIAH

-17 NKASLHSDDGKMLQH
+17 NKASLHGDDGKMLRH
-32 CTVPYPAHFASGGV
+32 CTISYPAHFATGGV
-46 AEQNPMDWWEAVG
+46 AEQNPIDWWNAVG
-59 QATKKLTQMANVSAN
+59 GASKKLLQMANISADQ
-74 EITGI
+74 ITGV

-93 NYNPTRDAII
+93 NFNPTRDAII
-103 WADFRAQKQSDY
+103 WADFRAQKQSDL
-115 LIEKVG
+115 LIEKIG
-121 LEKAYKRLGHRLNPT
+121 LEKAYKKLGHRINPT
-136 YSIAKVMWVRD
+136 YSISKVMWVRD
-147 NQPEVW
+147 NQPDIW
-153 SKTRHICIAKD
+153 AKTRHICIAKD
-164 FINHK
+164 FINQK
-169 LTNRFVT
+169 LTGKFVT

-187 DQLNLV
+187 DQINIT
-193 WDEEILKVADI
+193 WDTEILDAAKI
-204 PVSYF
+204 SLSYF
-209 PEIVKSTSVIGGL
+209 PEIVPSTTVIGGL
-222 TSAAADHLGLNVG
+222 TKDAADHVGLNAG

-244 GPMAALGAGIIS
+244 GPMAALGAGIIDAS
-256 PTDGAYACMGSSS
+256 DGAYVCMGSSS
-269 WVAVSTAKPL
+269 WIAVSTDKPL
-279 HDAKMRSMTWNHI
+279 HDPKMRSMTWNHI
-292 VPNQFS
+292 VPNKFS

-312 IVEDLMPAS
+312 IVENLLPVP
-321 EKDRFNILLGEAEK
+321 EKDRYKILLEEAGK
-335 VSSADDGLYFLPHI
+335 VNSSDDGLFFLPHI

-398 NGVPIDQVDVIGGGA
+398 NGVPIKQVDVIGGGA
-413 ESALWLQIFSD
+413 ESALWLQIFAD
-424 IGGVK
+424 IWGVK

-471 PSSDS
+471 PTSQSENYQ
-476 KKYARQHEIFL
+476 KQHKIFL
-487 DGYNKLEDWFNTRKS
+487 DGYYKLEEWFMTRK
-502 FN
+502 NLK